1 MGEMQAGN
9 TGKVL
14 KYAKYLT
21 VIPALTM
28 HYKNDVQIQIIVS
41 VCYKKACLP
50 RENLAFNMSKQK
62 VQNNHKI
69 TRITKLIYV

>member
-9 TGKVL
+9 TGKDL

-28 HYKNDVQIQIIVS
+28 HYKNDVQIQIIVQFVTKS
-41 VCYKKACLP
+41 LQPHTYSLQCDTFYID
-50 RENLAFNMSKQK
+50 FQK
-62 VQNNHKI
+62 
-69 TRITKLIYV
+69 LYF

>member
-9 TGKVL
+9 TGKDL

-41 VCYKKACLP
+41 VCYKKFTAPHLCYT
-50 RENLAFNMSKQK
+50 M
-62 VQNNHKI
+62 KI
-69 TRITKLIYV
+69 YF